1 MTTNIHR
8 NAQGKKN
15 MVTGVWFLAGF
26 MVYGFVLI
34 YLRDFAPDKA
44 QWIAGSA
51 DGKHFESRLAHVH
64 GNLFALLNLLV
75 GYLLW
80 QLPIAKKAASRI
92 SWLAL
97 AGMLMP
103 IGILAEVLLGVPPVF
118 VILGGLSIIA
128 SMVYLGFA
136 IMSMKT
142 QTI

>member
-1 MTTNIHR
+1 MTTNT
-8 NAQGKKN
+8 QGKKN
-15 MVTGVWFLAGF
+15 MMAGVWFLAGF
-26 MVYGFVLI
+26 MIYGFVLI
-34 YLRDFAPDKA
+34 YLRDFAQGKA
-44 QWIAGSA
+44 EWIAGSN

-80 QLPIAKKAASRI
+80 QLPIAAKAASRI

-103 IGILAEVLLGVPPVF
+103 IGILTEVLFGVPPLL
-118 VILGGLSIIA
+118 VIVGGVSIVA

-136 IMSMKT
+136 IIAMKAD
-142 QTI
+142 